1 MPNLKALFLGKN
13 RITDIKGLG
22 HFKFLEQLALGVV
35 FLLLLA

>member
-13 RITDIKGLG
+13 RIADIKGLG

-35 FLLLLA
+35 LFVI